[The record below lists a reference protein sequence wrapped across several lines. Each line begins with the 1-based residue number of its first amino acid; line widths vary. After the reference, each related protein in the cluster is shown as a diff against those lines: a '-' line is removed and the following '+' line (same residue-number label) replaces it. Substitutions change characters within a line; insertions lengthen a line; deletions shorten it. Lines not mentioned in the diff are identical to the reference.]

1 MPRAAVNEKSSHAAT
16 TYKPGRPVSATPEKS
31 TRTATIYRPGVS
43 VSATPSISIDVS
55 ITKPV
60 QQQSKIN
67 IEAAVYSYIQAM
79 RRLGNTRVNSGDI
92 ARALGLTVGNVNA
105 VLPKL
110 NEKGV
115 KQVG

>member
-1 MPRAAVNEKSSHAAT
+1 MPKAAVNENSSRTAT
-16 TYKPGRPVSATPEKS
+16 IYVPGRPVSATPDKS
-31 TRTATIYRPGVS
+31 SRTATTYEVGGS
-43 VSATPSISIDVS
+43 ASATASMSIDVS

-60 QQQSKIN
+60 QQRSKKD

-79 RRLGNTRVNSGDI
+79 RGLGNTRMNSGDI
-92 ARALGLTVGNVNA
+92 ARALGLTVANVNA
-105 VLPKL
+105 VLPGL

>member
-1 MPRAAVNEKSSHAAT
+1 MNREHRMPKAAVNEKSSRTAT
-16 TYKPGRPVSATPEKS
+16 TYEAGGSA
-31 TRTATIYRPGVS
+31 
-43 VSATPSISIDVS
+43 SAAASISMHVS
-55 ITKPV
+55 RTKPV
-60 QQQSKIN
+60 QQRSEKD

-92 ARALGLTVGNVNA
+92 ARALSLTVGNVNA